1 MDPVEKFFRDLPSP
15 EADRAALDQKGDW
28 DRDPFKQ
35 LLSASCPF
43 GSRDPDLKIVVGLYG
58 AFFTSLDFVTVRTA
72 LGRLAL
78 DKALIPNDGS
88 VKSQQLKYHAWI
100 SRGRKD
106 EEDPFNLKPSCKGQR
121 ADSVKHNHAYLPAN
135 LTEPKT
141 CANCE
146 KPAAMAA
153 CSGCLFKV
161 DSHVVIKTAYCS
173 KTCQAQHWEQH
184 KPYCLERRRICRAVP
199 LLYDLFVT
207 FQKNAN
213 VEKNISAIS
222 EKHGITNVDYG
233 DQIEPGLRGT
243 PLFGRFPPLEAPSEE
258 HTIAAL
264 FVREIPSFSTSFRC
278 LVNLL
283 LLPLCKSLEEVH
295 VTPRNA
301 YRPTCGG
308 TPEKFANNMYTPH
321 LVLRATLKSGEQMAV
336 DIGGAYFGWR
346 ETVAPWSIWASHRVV
361 GKACP
366 QRWGIYGFQSEVS
379 STFFS
384 PPHELLGLKQRQ
396 IVAEGMEAAVTKT
409 MKENKAP
416 GVGAL
421 YKLDDAGF
429 AACKL
434 AVLAAAEEAV
444 VRGVREFHES
454 KLGRGYVDEL
464 KQPMATITRQQ
475 TEALQQVWLTARD
488 VKLAKQ
494 RGTDPFSIYKLRCK
508 GQRRRR
514 AFEAAGLSMP

>member
-35 LLSASCPF
+35 LLSTSCPF
-43 GSRDPDLKIVVGLYG
+43 ESRDPDLKIVVGLYG

-78 DKALIPNDGS
+78 DKALIPNNGS
-88 VKSQQLKYHAWI
+88 VKSRQLKYHAWI
-100 SRGRKD
+100 SQGRKD
-106 EEDPFNLKPSCKGQR
+106 EEDPFNLEQSCKKQR
-121 ADSVKHNHAYLPAN
+121 ANPVKHNHAYLPAN

-184 KPYCLERRRICRAVP
+184 KPYCLERRKICRAVP

-213 VEKNISAIS
+213 IEKNISAIS

-233 DQIEPGLRGT
+233 DQIEPGLQGR
-243 PLFGRFPPLEAPSEE
+243 PLFGRFPPLKAPSEE
-258 HTIAAL
+258 HTLAAL
-264 FVREIPSFSTSFRC
+264 FVFTQA
-278 LVNLL
+278 
-283 LLPLCKSLEEVH
+283 LCKTLEEVH

-308 TPEKFANNMYTPH
+308 TADKFANNMYTPH
-321 LVLRATLKSGEQMAV
+321 FVLRATLKSGEQMAV
-336 DIGGAYFGWR
+336 DIGGAY
-346 ETVAPWSIWASHRVV
+346 
-361 GKACP
+361 
-366 QRWGIYGFQSEVS
+366 VS
-379 STFFS
+379 CRMPMPTCY
-384 PPHELLGLKQRQ
+384 
-396 IVAEGMEAAVTKT
+396 V
-409 MKENKAP
+409 
-416 GVGAL
+416 
-421 YKLDDAGF
+421 
-429 AACKL
+429 
-434 AVLAAAEEAV
+434 AAAPTA
-444 VRGVREFHES
+444 FY
-454 KLGRGYVDEL
+454 LFL
-464 KQPMATITRQQ
+464 LQQ
-475 TEALQQVWLTARD
+475 TQA
-488 VKLAKQ
+488 
-494 RGTDPFSIYKLRCK
+494 YKCHY
-508 GQRRRR
+508 
-514 AFEAAGLSMP
+514 